1 LRRRDPVR
9 REGTLGPVRRAFRLR
24 RLPPLCL
31 EPAGGGP
38 QGALGVEKN
47 MEGRCEAGPA
57 CRGDVKGTVMK

>member
-1 LRRRDPVR
+1 MRRRDPVR

-47 MEGRCEAGPA
+47 MEGRCEAGPFI
-57 CRGDVKGTVMK
+57 

>member
-1 LRRRDPVR
+1 MRRRDPVR

-47 MEGRCEAGPA
+47 MEGK
-57 CRGDVKGTVMK
+57 GDGHEIMRILAWVL